1 MDQFKNYKM
10 AHQLVITYKILLWG
24 GVGVI
29 VILGIV
35 VGLFVSK
42 GVISSEEYEI
52 FVDPFK
58 DKQDLFVMARVTIQ
72 NVGNQPLTNVR
83 VNFGGGD
90 IQELGTL
97 IPGQKIIVSPPPDN
111 AFEFVM
117 VTADDGIFVSKA
129 YRTPTKMP
137 GMMGS

>member
-1 MDQFKNYKM
+1 M
-10 AHQLVITYKILLWG
+10 ITYQILLLG
-24 GVGVI
+24 GVGII
-29 VILGIV
+29 VILGIIA
-35 VGLFVSK
+35 GLSVSK
-42 GVISSEEYEI
+42 GVISFEEYEI

-58 DKQDLFVMARVTIQ
+58 DEQDLFVMARVIIQ

-97 IPGQKIIVSPPPDN
+97 IPGQKIIVSPPPNN

-117 VTADDGIFVSKA
+117 VTADEGIFVSKA

>member
-1 MDQFKNYKM
+1 M
-10 AHQLVITYKILLWG
+10 ATYQILLLG
-24 GVGVI
+24 GVGII

-35 VGLFVSK
+35 VGLSVSK
-42 GVISSEEYEI
+42 GVISFEEYEI

-58 DKQDLFVMARVTIQ
+58 DEQDLFVMARVTIQ

-83 VNFGGGD
+83 ANFGGGD

-97 IPGQKIIVSPPPDN
+97 IPGQKIIISPPPDN
-111 AFEFVM
+111 AMEFVM
-117 VTADDGIFVSKA
+117 VTAEEGIFVNKA
-129 YRTPTKMP
+129 YRTPIKMP

>member
-1 MDQFKNYKM
+1 M
-10 AHQLVITYKILLWG
+10 ANPLVITYKILLLG
-24 GVGVI
+24 GVGFI

-35 VGLFVSK
+35 VGLSVSK
-42 GVISSEEYEI
+42 GVISSEDYAI

-72 NVGNQPLTNVR
+72 NVGNEPLTNVR
-83 VNFGGGD
+83 ANFGGGD

-97 IPGQKIIVSPPPDN
+97 TPGQKIIISPPPDN
-111 AFEFVM
+111 ALEFVM
-117 VTADDGIFVSKA
+117 VTADEGIFVSKA
-129 YRTPTKMP
+129 YRTPIKMP

>member
-1 MDQFKNYKM
+1 M
-10 AHQLVITYKILLWG
+10 ITYQILLLG
-24 GVGVI
+24 GVGII

-35 VGLFVSK
+35 VGLSVSK
-42 GVISSEEYEI
+42 GVISFEEYEI

-58 DKQDLFVMARVTIQ
+58 DEQDLFVMARVTIQ

-97 IPGQKIIVSPPPDN
+97 IPGQKIIISPPPDN
-111 AFEFVM
+111 AMEFVM
-117 VTADDGIFVSKA
+117 VTAEEGIFVNKA
-129 YRTPTKMP
+129 YRTPIKMP